1 MTNEELEIFY
11 REHLEE
17 DISLESALKK
27 VKRPDILFIYNGK
40 NADFAESYSK
50 KKNISLEKAME
61 TYYQSNLANLI
72 HDGEYGIQYL
82 DYTLLTEILEKE
94 CHD

>member
-17 DISLESALKK
+17 DIIVHL
-27 VKRPDILFIYNGK
+27 
-40 NADFAESYSK
+40 SK

-82 DYTLLTEILEKE
+82 DYTLLTEILEKD